1 METGKYYRIID
12 NNNRRFGYCYVE
24 KKEGTSVQIFTGLR
38 IIHNDILELGMFC
51 LPENWEVAEIEK
63 SEFLKKLKEF
73 QLRVMNYELGAMS

>member
-1 METGKYYRIID
+1 MEIGKCYKIMD
-12 NNNRRFGYCYVE
+12 SKKSLFGYFYAE
-24 KKEGTSVQIFTGLR
+24 KKENYINALTGVK
-38 IIHNDILELGMFC
+38 IIQNNKLEFGMLC